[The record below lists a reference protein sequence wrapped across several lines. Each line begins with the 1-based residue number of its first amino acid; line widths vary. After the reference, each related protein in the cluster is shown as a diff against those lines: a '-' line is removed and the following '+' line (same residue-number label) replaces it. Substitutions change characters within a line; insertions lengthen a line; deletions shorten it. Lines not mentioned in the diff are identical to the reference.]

1 MVYES
6 LNVRP
11 SGCLSVIQRRQTGVS
26 QTISRHRHGLRH
38 TDTCIPCIFAFRL
51 NVCVVYVLI
60 LKAMLCFVSEVR
72 GW

>member
-1 MVYES
+1 MF
-6 LNVRP
+6 VRP
-11 SGCLSVIQRRQTGVS
+11 AVYLSYNDDRLASHKPSADPVMVS
-26 QTISRHRHGLRH
+26 D

-60 LKAMLCFVSEVR
+60 LKAMLYFVSEVR